1 MSRIARPDRLLI
13 GIHLPRAARAGCAV
27 LMLTLVAF
35 QTVRSADAEKRAADA
50 ATGAKDDKAPKDKKL
65 SLFDGK
71 SLAGW
76 KVTKF
81 GGEGDV
87 HVKDGQI
94 VLEMGNDLTGITATK
109 KVPTSNYEVS
119 LEAMR
124 LRGSDFFCGLTFPVK
139 DNPCTLIV
147 GGWGGGLCG
156 LSSIGGNDASENET
170 SSNREFVSNRWYRI
184 RLRVTEKKIEAWID
198 DEKIVKHTLDDR
210 KLSVRLEVELSR
222 PFGIATWQTAAALRK
237 IEIRELNATPAKG
250 K

>member
-1 MSRIARPDRLLI
+1 MCPLLA
-13 GIHLPRAARAGCAV
+13 LAF
-27 LMLTLVAF
+27 MAF
-35 QTVRSADAEKRAADA
+35 QTVRSADSEKPAAKTADK
-50 ATGAKDDKAPKDKKL
+50 TKDDKAKKDKKL

-71 SLAGW
+71 SLEGW

-81 GGEGDV
+81 GGEGEV

-94 VLEMGNDLTGITATK
+94 VLEIGNDLTGITATK
-109 KVPTSNYEVS
+109 KVPTINYEVS

-139 DNPCTLIV
+139 DKPCTLIV

-156 LSSIGGNDASENET
+156 LSSIGGLDASENET
-170 SSNREFVSNRWYRI
+170 GGYRELVSNRWYRI

-198 DEKIVKHTLDDR
+198 DDKVVDHTLDDR
-210 KLSVRLEVELSR
+210 KLSVRLEVELSK

-237 IEIRELNATPAKG
+237 IEIRELDAAPAKG